1 MDALGLSWRD
11 IFLDMPDPGRT
22 GPVRIAAPASPSLSP
37 TSHRRDDEVDP
48 LPEITVLSHFA
59 SQLVGPVADRLLEV
73 KGWSLS
79 TLRWFGAGWTGE
91 RVTLPVYDA
100 EGRLLTVLGYLPNGK
115 PKMRAL
121 KGRGRHLFPAPERL
135 ISPVSGPL
143 NLWLVEGEPDA
154 ITARE
159 LDIPAVAVPGVSTW
173 RDEWLD
179 RFQGRRV
186 TVCMDCDDQG
196 RACAAERAVEFRRA
210 GIDARAVD
218 LDPSRSDGFDLSDA
232 LVAARAEGRVEDLRK
247 YLARLW
253 YEAWA
258 S

>member
-1 MDALGLSWRD
+1 
-11 IFLDMPDPGRT
+11 
-22 GPVRIAAPASPSLSP
+22 
-37 TSHRRDDEVDP
+37 VDP
-48 LPEITVLSHFA
+48 LPEVSVLAHFEA
-59 SQLVGPVADRLLEV
+59 QLPGPVADRLLEV
-73 KGWSLS
+73 KGWSLD
-79 TLRWFGAGWTGE
+79 TLRWFKAGWTGE

-121 KGRGRHLFPAPERL
+121 KGRGRHLFPAPELLDTERGTRT
-135 ISPVSGPL
+135 S
-143 NLWLVEGEPDA
+143 LWLVEGEPDA

-159 LDIPAVAVPGVSTW
+159 LGIPAVAVPGIGKWDDDWT
-173 RDEWLD
+173 D
-179 RFQGRRV
+179 RFTGRRV
-186 TVCMDCDDQG
+186 TVCFDCDEACCDAARAGQGLIPGEPQCGACGAPKRRTHGGRDQA
-196 RACAAERAVEFRRA
+196 RKVLDSFRRA
-210 GIDARAVD
+210 GVEARAVD